1 LPQTVLFQIESDY
14 SFKNR
19 SLQNRNP
26 ELKNDFSPKQNLSDY
41 KTVSKALT
49 TGLIL
54 IHKNLNIMKTKTTIL
69 LVLLVLLV
77 NSGFKN
83 ESRNNVFSN
92 DPSTI
97 DVNAKF
103 NLVKSDDNISIYTRW
118 IPVTETRST
127 RQLKA
132 EFVIDCPVEKVVSVL
147 RDEKSYT
154 KWMKATKTYYRLKT
168 INENQWYSYVQF
180 SIPWPLNNQDCI
192 LKYEVHECADPSKT
206 EITLAG
212 EPDFLQTYEGV
223 ERISHMEGSW
233 VITQIGPGK
242 SRVEYLVYSKQAP
255 KFPTW
260 ITDPLIQ
267 KNLLKTMNAFRD
279 IVKNS

>member
-1 LPQTVLFQIESDY
+1 
-14 SFKNR
+14 
-19 SLQNRNP
+19 
-26 ELKNDFSPKQNLSDY
+26 
-41 KTVSKALT
+41 
-49 TGLIL
+49 
-54 IHKNLNIMKTKTTIL
+54 MKTKTTTL
-69 LVLLVLLV
+69 LVLLVFLL
-77 NSGFKN
+77 NTGFKK
-83 ESRNNVFSN
+83 ESRNNIFSN

-103 NLVKSDDNISIYTRW
+103 NLVRSDDNISIYTRW

-132 EFVIDCPVEKVVSVL
+132 EFVIDCPAEKVISVL

-192 LKYEVHECADPSKT
+192 LKYEVLECADPSKT

-223 ERISHMEGSW
+223 ERISHIEGSW
-233 VITQIGPGK
+233 VITKIGAGK
-242 SRVEYLVYSKQAP
+242 SHVEYLVYSKQAP

-267 KNLLKTMNAFRD
+267 KNLLKTMNAFRE

>member
-1 LPQTVLFQIESDY
+1 
-14 SFKNR
+14 
-19 SLQNRNP
+19 
-26 ELKNDFSPKQNLSDY
+26 
-41 KTVSKALT
+41 
-49 TGLIL
+49 
-54 IHKNLNIMKTKTTIL
+54 MKTKTTTL
-69 LVLLVLLV
+69 LVLLVFLL
-77 NSGFKN
+77 NTGFKK
-83 ESRNNVFSN
+83 ESRNNIFSN

-103 NLVKSDDNISIYTRW
+103 NLVRSDDNISIYTRW

-132 EFVIDCPVEKVVSVL
+132 EFVIDCPAEKVVSVL

-192 LKYEVHECADPSKT
+192 LKYEVHECTDPSKT

-233 VITQIGPGK
+233 VITKIGAGK

-267 KNLLKTMNAFRD
+267 KNLLKTMNALRD

>member
-1 LPQTVLFQIESDY
+1 
-14 SFKNR
+14 
-19 SLQNRNP
+19 
-26 ELKNDFSPKQNLSDY
+26 
-41 KTVSKALT
+41 
-49 TGLIL
+49 
-54 IHKNLNIMKTKTTIL
+54 MKTKTTTLLIL
-69 LVLLVLLV
+69 LVLFLA
-77 NSGFKN
+77 SGFRTTTKKDLL
-83 ESRNNVFSN
+83 SNN
-92 DPSTI
+92 PSSA
-97 DVNAKF
+97 DKDSKF
-103 NLVKSDDNISIYTRW
+103 ILVRSEENISIYTRW

-132 EFVIDCPVEKVVSVL
+132 EFNIDSPAEKVISVL

-168 INENQWYSYVQF
+168 IDENQWYSYIQF

-192 LKYEVHECADPSKT
+192 LRYEVQEST
-206 EITLAG
+206 EPLKIEIRLMG
-212 EPDFLQTYEGV
+212 EPDFLQHYDGV

-233 VITQIGPGK
+233 VITQIGEGK
-242 SRVEYLVYSKQAP
+242 SHVEYFVYSKQAP

-279 IVKNS
+279 IVNNFSK

>member
-1 LPQTVLFQIESDY
+1 
-14 SFKNR
+14 
-19 SLQNRNP
+19 
-26 ELKNDFSPKQNLSDY
+26 
-41 KTVSKALT
+41 
-49 TGLIL
+49 
-54 IHKNLNIMKTKTTIL
+54 MKTKTTTL
-69 LVLLVLLV
+69 LVLLVFLL
-77 NSGFKN
+77 NTGFKK
-83 ESRNNVFSN
+83 ESRNNIFSN

-97 DVNAKF
+97 DVNTKF
-103 NLVKSDDNISIYTRW
+103 NLVRSDDNISIYTRW
-118 IPVTETRST
+118 IPVTESRST

-132 EFVIDCPVEKVVSVL
+132 EFVIDCPAEKVVSVL

-192 LKYEVHECADPSKT
+192 LKYKVHECADPSKT
-206 EITLAG
+206 EITLTG
-212 EPDFLQTYEGV
+212 EPDFLQTYEGI

-233 VITQIGPGK
+233 VITKIGVGK

-267 KNLLKTMNAFRD
+267 KNLLKTMNAFRE

>member
-1 LPQTVLFQIESDY
+1 
-14 SFKNR
+14 
-19 SLQNRNP
+19 
-26 ELKNDFSPKQNLSDY
+26 
-41 KTVSKALT
+41 
-49 TGLIL
+49 
-54 IHKNLNIMKTKTTIL
+54 MKTKTTTL
-69 LVLLVLLV
+69 LVLLVFLL
-77 NSGFKN
+77 NTGFKK
-83 ESRNNVFSN
+83 ESRSNFFSN

-103 NLVKSDDNISIYTRW
+103 NLVRSDDNISIYTRW

-132 EFVIDCPVEKVVSVL
+132 EFVIDCPAEKVVSVL

-233 VITQIGPGK
+233 VITKIGAGK

-267 KNLLKTMNAFRD
+267 KNLLKTMNAFRE

>member
-1 LPQTVLFQIESDY
+1 
-14 SFKNR
+14 
-19 SLQNRNP
+19 
-26 ELKNDFSPKQNLSDY
+26 
-41 KTVSKALT
+41 
-49 TGLIL
+49 
-54 IHKNLNIMKTKTTIL
+54 MKTKTTTL
-69 LVLLVLLV
+69 LVLLVFLL
-77 NSGFKN
+77 NSGFNK
-83 ESRNNVFSN
+83 ETRNNIFSN

-103 NLVKSDDNISIYTRW
+103 NLVRSDDNISIYTRW

-132 EFVIDCPVEKVVSVL
+132 EFVIDCPAEKVISVL

-168 INENQWYSYVQF
+168 INTNQWYSYVQF

-192 LKYEVHECADPSKT
+192 LKYEVHQNTELSRT
-206 EITLAG
+206 EITLIG

-267 KNLLKTMNAFRD
+267 KNLLKTMNAFRN

>member
-1 LPQTVLFQIESDY
+1 
-14 SFKNR
+14 
-19 SLQNRNP
+19 
-26 ELKNDFSPKQNLSDY
+26 
-41 KTVSKALT
+41 
-49 TGLIL
+49 
-54 IHKNLNIMKTKTTIL
+54 MKTKTTTL
-69 LVLLVLLV
+69 LVLLVFLL
-77 NSGFKN
+77 NTGFKK
-83 ESRNNVFSN
+83 ESRSNFFSN

-103 NLVKSDDNISIYTRW
+103 NLVRSDDNISIYTRW

-132 EFVIDCPVEKVVSVL
+132 EFVIDCPAEKVVSVL
-147 RDEKSYT
+147 RDEKSYI

-233 VITQIGPGK
+233 VITKIGAGK

-267 KNLLKTMNAFRD
+267 KNLLKTMNAFRE